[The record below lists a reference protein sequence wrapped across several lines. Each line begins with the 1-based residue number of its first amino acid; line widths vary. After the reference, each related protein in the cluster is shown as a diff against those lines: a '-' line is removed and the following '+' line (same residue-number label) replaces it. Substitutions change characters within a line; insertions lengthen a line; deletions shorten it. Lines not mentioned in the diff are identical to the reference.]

1 MIPFHLS
8 QRTHPPTLG
17 PLGTKRMGGEA
28 KKWKLA
34 REGDKKTKTAK
45 EEVEKVKKEAE
56 ETFEVYIKSPDF
68 LPSRSRF
75 SVVGVLDEPY

>member
-1 MIPFHLS
+1 MILFHLS

-34 REGDKKTKTAK
+34 REGEKKTKTAK

-56 ETFEVYIKSPDF
+56 ETFEVGYHIVDSNHLTSSLIF
-68 LPSRSRF
+68 WSRF
-75 SVVGVLDEPY
+75 SEI

>member
-1 MIPFHLS
+1 MIRFHLS

-56 ETFEVYIKSPDF
+56 ETFEVG
-68 LPSRSRF
+68 L
-75 SVVGVLDEPY
+75 

>member
-1 MIPFHLS
+1 MIRFYLS

-34 REGDKKTKTAK
+34 REGEKKTKTAK
-45 EEVEKVKKEAE
+45 EEVEKVMNTE
-56 ETFEVYIKSPDF
+56 ETFEVGY
-68 LPSRSRF
+68 
-75 SVVGVLDEPY
+75 